1 MQTDARLQGLS
12 TWGPRTDPPRRFDLR
27 PMPVPRDSSRF
38 RLQLAL
44 AGWAALA
51 SCRTADPVPAG
62 DRGSAAAFEAR
73 VADAAEAR
81 LASMF
86 PEIQGVPTRAAIAET
101 VLDGARSSGIAEETA
116 AVRAR
121 AIEALR
127 AGDDE
132 TARQLLSELAA
143 DREAKAA
150 RVLRAAGDV
159 DGALAAFTSALDI
172 APQSASLLR
181 ERGETALEDGLERN
195 DRTRLDAASVDF
207 QSAIRRARAEDSSV
221 ARAWLGESRAA
232 RALGDSPRA
241 LAAARTAFAAARHA
255 RDLEGVSE
263 IAERTLAAAT
273 LDALDSSP
281 EEKVRTTLAGAAR
294 TALQALLAVTPDD
307 PWAWARLAETLAA
320 SGSATDARTTARTG
334 LAIFARDSELADALA
349 ESTRSLGGREA
360 VVATFEEVERRDPTD
375 PGAVWR
381 PAVERYAR
389 GLDSLARGRSADAEE
404 SFREAGRGFLRA
416 GALAPDRRSEANSS
430 VARALVGVGLARW
443 ARDDSTG
450 ARSAF
455 LEADSRDPDVLTE
468 PLAPDLSSGIDALRQ
483 IATTW
488 RERGADPSRAD
499 ATDCLAEAATTYA
512 HLRRI
517 APRDA
522 DEAVLATGLARDA
535 ALAIEA
541 RARRDA
547 EKGRSEAARSGM
559 EQAKGLMEAA
569 HTMAADAAR
578 QRPTDAAV
586 VRLPGKL
593 LTYFLQRDVPQAEGW
608 LRSAVKLSEE
618 EVAAARVSAAED
630 GLDAPQR
637 EERERRLE
645 EAESRLG
652 EAYQDLGVLHLDLKG
667 DAHGAKAWF
676 EKALA
681 TGPDPREDLRGGD
694 GWIAR
699 CDAAILR
706 GGDTRL
712 PPEKRWG
719 ALP

>member
-1 MQTDARLQGLS
+1 
-12 TWGPRTDPPRRFDLR
+12 
-27 PMPVPRDSSRF
+27 MPFPRDSSRF
-38 RLQLAL
+38 RSQLAL

-51 SCRTADPVPAG
+51 GCRAADPIPASEQ
-62 DRGSAAAFEAR
+62 RAATFEAR

-86 PEIQGVPTRAAIAET
+86 PEIEGAPTRAAIAET
-101 VLDGARSSGIAEETA
+101 VLSEARVAGNAEDGA

-143 DREAKAA
+143 DRQANAA
-150 RVLRAAGDV
+150 RALRAAGDV
-159 DGALAAFTSALDI
+159 EGALAAFTSALDI

-181 ERGETALEDGLERN
+181 ERGETALEDGIRRD
-195 DRTRLDAASVDF
+195 DRARLDAASIDF
-207 QSAIRRARAEDSSV
+207 QSAIRRARPDDSSV

-232 RALGDSPRA
+232 RAVGDAQRA
-241 LAAARTAFAAARHA
+241 LDAARRAFATARSA

-263 IAERTLAAAT
+263 IAERTLAAAA
-273 LDALDSSP
+273 LDALAASCED
-281 EEKVRTTLAGAAR
+281 KDRAQLADTTR
-294 TALQALLAVTPDD
+294 KSLQALLVVTPDD
-307 PWAWARLAETLAA
+307 PWAWARLAETLAT
-320 SGSATDARTTARTG
+320 SGSPADARTTARTG
-334 LAIFARDSELADALA
+334 LAIFPRDRELADALA

-360 VVATFEEVERRDPTD
+360 VVATFEEAERRDPTD

-389 GLDSLARGRSADAEE
+389 GIDGLGRGMHADAEV
-404 SFREAGRGFLRA
+404 SFREAGLGFLRV
-416 GALAPDRRSEANSS
+416 GALAPDRRSEANAS

-443 ARDDSTG
+443 ARDDATG
-450 ARSAF
+450 ARDAF
-455 LEADSRDPDVLTE
+455 LDADTRDPAVLAE
-468 PLAPDLSSGIDALRQ
+468 PIAPGLARGIDALRE
-483 IATTW
+483 IATTL

-499 ATDCLAEAATTYA
+499 ATDCLAEAAATYA
-512 HLRRI
+512 ELRRI

-547 EKGRSEAARSGM
+547 EKGRSDAARSGM
-559 EQAKGLMEAA
+559 AQAKGLMEAA
-569 HTMAADAAR
+569 HTLSVDAAR
-578 QRPTDAAV
+578 QRPTDATV
-586 VRLPGKL
+586 VRAPGKL

-608 LRSAVKLSEE
+608 LRTAVKLSEE
-618 EVAAARVSAAED
+618 EVAAARIRAAED
-630 GLDAPQR
+630 GLDGTQR
-637 EERERRLE
+637 EERARRLE

-652 EAYQDLGVLHLDLKG
+652 DAYQDLGVLHLDLKG
-667 DAHGAKAWF
+667 DAHGAKTWF

-681 TGPDPREDLRGGD
+681 TGPDPREDLRAKD

>member
-1 MQTDARLQGLS
+1 
-12 TWGPRTDPPRRFDLR
+12 
-27 PMPVPRDSSRF
+27 MPFPRDSSRF
-38 RLQLAL
+38 RSQLAL
-44 AGWAALA
+44 AGWAAIVGCRA
-51 SCRTADPVPAG
+51 SDPVPAG
-62 DRGSAAAFEAR
+62 DHGSDAFEAR
-73 VADAAEAR
+73 VTDAAEAR

-86 PEIQGVPTRAAIAET
+86 PEIEGAPTRAAIAET
-101 VLDGARSSGIAEETA
+101 VLDEARSDRGAEDSA

-143 DREAKAA
+143 DRQANSA
-150 RVLRAAGDV
+150 RALRDAGDV

-181 ERGETALEDGLERN
+181 ERGETALEDGLRLD
-195 DRTRLDAASVDF
+195 DRARFDAASIDF
-207 QSAIRRARAEDSSV
+207 QNAIRRARTDDHSV

-232 RALGDSPRA
+232 RASGDSQRA
-241 LAAARTAFAAARHA
+241 LEAARRAFAVARSA

-263 IAERTLAAAT
+263 IAERTLAAAA
-273 LDALDSSP
+273 LDALAASPGPKLRVPLADS
-281 EEKVRTTLAGAAR
+281 AR

-320 SGSATDARTTARTG
+320 SGSSADARTTARTG
-334 LAIFARDSELADALA
+334 LAIFPRDSELADALV
-349 ESTRSLGGREA
+349 ESTRALGGREA
-360 VVATFEEVERRDPTD
+360 VVATFEEIERRDPTD

-389 GLDSLARGRSADAEE
+389 GLDSLARGTNADAEE
-404 SFREAGRGFLRA
+404 SFREAGRGFLRT
-416 GALAPDRRSEANSS
+416 GALAPDRRSEANAY

-443 ARDDSTG
+443 AEDDATG
-450 ARSAF
+450 ARTAF
-455 LEADSRDPDVLTE
+455 LKADTRDPKVLAE
-468 PLAPDLSSGIDALRQ
+468 PLAPGVSSGIDAMRR
-483 IATTW
+483 IATTL

-499 ATDCLAEAATTYA
+499 ATDCLAGAAATYA
-512 HLRRI
+512 DLRRI

-522 DEAVLATGLARDA
+522 EEAVLATALARDA

-547 EKGRSEAARSGM
+547 EKGRSEAARIGM

-569 HTMAADAAR
+569 HTMATDAAR

-586 VRLPGKL
+586 VRIPGRL

-608 LRSAVKLSEE
+608 LRAAVKLSEE
-618 EVAAARVSAAED
+618 EVAVARAEAAESA
-630 GLDAPQR
+630 LDAPQR
-637 EERERRLE
+637 EARARRLE

-652 EAYQDLGVLHLDLKG
+652 DAYQDLGVLHLDLKG

-681 TGPDPREDLRGGD
+681 TGPDPREDLRGKE